1 LFAHKFKPK
10 ECVYL
15 LVGHTRAFKD
25 VKFNISSF
33 FLKIED
39 AAVDYF
45 EGVVRDDNIMINMDT
60 PQRPEHLSDYVE
72 SWRRKIWEQGFM
84 SHLKGANYFKKGD
97 SFMQFEGSSH
107 AVRRVLFRLVW

>member
-1 LFAHKFKPK
+1 LILFEQA
-10 ECVYL
+10 
-15 LVGHTRAFKD
+15 RAFTI
-25 VKFNISSF
+25 VKIIISWG

-60 PQRPEHLSDYVE
+60 PQHPEHLTDYVE
-72 SWRRKIWEQGFM
+72 RWRKKIWEQGFM

-97 SFMQFEGSSH
+97 SFMHFEGSTH
-107 AVRRVLFRLVW
+107 AVRRVLFRLVF